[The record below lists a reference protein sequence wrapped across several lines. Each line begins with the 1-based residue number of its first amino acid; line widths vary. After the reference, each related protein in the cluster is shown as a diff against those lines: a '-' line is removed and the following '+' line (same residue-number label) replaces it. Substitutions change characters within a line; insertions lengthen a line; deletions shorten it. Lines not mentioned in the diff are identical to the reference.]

1 MASIRQ
7 RLGRFRRS
15 ADAATAVEY
24 AVVLAMILMI
34 VFAAVALVGQKLA
47 QSWNSSNTSLQSVNF
62 GS

>member
-1 MASIRQ
+1 MAPMRQ
-7 RLGRFRRS
+7 RLVRFWRS

-34 VFAAVALVGQKLA
+34 VFAAVVLLGQKTA
-47 QSWNSSNTSLQSVNF
+47 QSWNTSNTSIQTIT